1 MPGYI
6 HFPIA
11 ALNDEIANRTITC
24 TAPSKSFN
32 LAGMQASNIII
43 KNPDLKSKFILQQEK
58 RCFHSLN
65 TIAYETTILAYDKGE
80 TWLEEF
86 KKLINKNYQLLVDY
100 INQNLPQIKVY
111 PLQGTYL
118 AWLNFR
124 NLGYDH
130 HELEKKMINAN
141 LYLDEGYLFGEE
153 GKGFERINIACPTN
167 ILLEALKRLKKEF
180 A

>member
-1 MPGYI
+1 MR
-6 HFPIA
+6 
-11 ALNDEIANRTITC
+11 LNYLFQLVTNKYVI
-24 TAPSKSFN
+24 
-32 LAGMQASNIII
+32 LIII
-43 KNPDLKSKFILQQEK
+43 SIQNLNIGYFKDRKIDLM
-58 RCFHSLN
+58 
-65 TIAYETTILAYDKGE
+65 KGLLIGIE
-80 TWLEEF
+80 NF
-86 KKLINKNYQLLVDY
+86 KKLIDKNYQLLVDY
-100 INQNLPQIKVY
+100 INQNIPQIKVY

-118 AWLNFR
+118 AWLDFR

-167 ILLEALKRLKKEF
+167 ILLESLKRLKKEF